1 MNAAIDGS
9 FVVRWEVMHPFAP
22 VHVDCA
28 MAVMKGFKAQ
38 IREQAREVHKILDG
52 EGLAAEFVAPRLWED
67 SRTIDGGFTANSAK
81 EREVAVW
88 RALRSAP
95 WTWRKRARGP

>member
-38 IREQAREVHKILDG
+38 IREQGLFAGLAG
-52 EGLAAEFVAPRLWED
+52 EGSVDE
-67 SRTIDGGFTANSAK
+67 
-81 EREVAVW
+81 
-88 RALRSAP
+88 
-95 WTWRKRARGP
+95 